1 MGLYSHSIGGK
12 RKLADLI
19 LHEDKEKIWEKD
31 VFEKCRHTTVQY
43 FLLLLQVFWF
53 ESTQWIS
60 FSWVLSVCCSR
71 RQSWK
76 THKFTGRSTKTS
88 KQGLAHKKLY
98 NKQIR
103 HNCQPGKSNSVIKL
117 LQVLVF
123 FFHYFIFREYWICP
137 FHLIIYFI
145 RLAWLLLH
153 AQSRFFSYEEE
164 GCPKSPFFC
173 NFTMPSK

>member
-1 MGLYSHSIGGK
+1 MGEGRVWKMQRHYSAIFSSI
-12 RKLADLI
+12 AA
-19 LHEDKEKIWEKD
+19 
-31 VFEKCRHTTVQY
+31 
-43 FLLLLQVFWF
+43 
-53 ESTQWIS
+53 S
-60 FSWVLSVCCSR
+60 FFSLRVHFRVLSVCCSW

-76 THKFTGRSTKTS
+76 IHQFTGRSTKSS
-88 KQGLAHKKLY
+88 KGGLAHKKLY

-117 LQVLVF
+117 LQVPVF
-123 FFHYFIFREYWICP
+123 FFHYFICREYWICP

-164 GCPKSPFFC
+164 GCPKSPFFKILLC
-173 NFTMPSK
+173 HVNKFELFRSAHAI

>member
-88 KQGLAHKKLY
+88 KRGLAHKKLY

-117 LQVLVF
+117 LQVHVLVF

-137 FHLIIYFI
+137 FHLIIY
-145 RLAWLLLH
+145 
-153 AQSRFFSYEEE
+153 
-164 GCPKSPFFC
+164 
-173 NFTMPSK
+173 